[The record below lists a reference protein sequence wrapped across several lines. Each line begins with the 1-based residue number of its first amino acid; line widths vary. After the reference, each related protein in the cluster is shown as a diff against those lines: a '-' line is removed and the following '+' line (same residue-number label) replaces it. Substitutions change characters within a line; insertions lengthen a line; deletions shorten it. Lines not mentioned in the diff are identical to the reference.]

1 MLHHL
6 MKIHKKY
13 CHESFSLVSNMH
25 QIVCRL
31 GLYPRPHWET
41 LQRFPNTLA
50 ALRGP
55 TSKGKGNRGEE
66 GERGVEVRK
75 EREG

>member
-1 MLHHL
+1 MA
-6 MKIHKKY
+6 
-13 CHESFSLVSNMH
+13 
-25 QIVCRL
+25 
-31 GLYPRPHWET
+31 LYPRPHWET